1 MKAEELVDG
10 IKGFISIMAKRSA
23 DDKGKYV
30 MANDEYIQVEEG
42 KGLNETNV
50 DVRCSACVCRI
61 VCFDTETQARRSA
74 DYHLINGA
82 GERILLYP
90 MKAEDFFAM
99 EIDRAEDLLQTLT
112 ESMM

>member
-1 MKAEELVDG
+1 MKAEELVDA
-10 IKGFISIMAKRSA
+10 IKGYISIMEKRSN

-30 MANDEYIQVEEG
+30 MVSDEYIQVAEG
-42 KGLNETNV
+42 DGLNETNV
-50 DVRCSACVCRI
+50 DVRCSACACRV
-61 VCFDTETQARRSA
+61 VCFDTELLARRSA

-82 GERILLYP
+82 GERILLHP

-99 EIDRAEDLLQTLT
+99 EIDRAEDLVQTLT